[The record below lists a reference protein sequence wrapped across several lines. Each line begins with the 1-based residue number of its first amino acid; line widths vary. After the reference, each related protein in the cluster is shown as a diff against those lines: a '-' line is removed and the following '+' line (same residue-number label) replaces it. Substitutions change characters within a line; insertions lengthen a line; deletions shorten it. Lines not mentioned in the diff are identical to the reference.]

1 MSKKFNLNN
10 STLVYIFLSLIFVLT
25 IQIFD
30 PFRGN
35 AAHLIH
41 SIKHF
46 DTNKLEYDWIA
57 NQAHH
62 LPVFV
67 KFNYFLIK
75 FFSSKVIYFLHGILL
90 LLCALYLF
98 LISKN
103 LFPKLENRNFTII
116 WFALFTILFHEN
128 SFFSGVAG
136 QSVIDIGYQPASFGI
151 LFFIGIYYFL
161 IKKYF
166 LCTLFICL
174 GASFHPTYVL
184 HSGFLILGILSYL
197 ILSRNHQNFLKTLI
211 IYSILILPITLFI
224 IINFLTIDEN
234 LISLGQEILLDRIP
248 HHADIRYWLSYKDLF
263 FLITY
268 FYALYILRN
277 NKQFFI
283 FFLIF
288 GTCPILFSLIQYF
301 YDINSLALAF
311 PWRSSVFITPISSV
325 IIFSSWIEKIEL
337 DIYKLKIV
345 SFLLLL
351 STSTFFFIKSHYI
364 KDLNSEFTKKL
375 ILSEEIKKN
384 SDSIERILIP
394 TNLDYIRM
402 YTGLPIFINWKHH
415 AFRFDQLIEWRQRM
429 NLANE
434 FYSNNNIESQL
445 IKLKEIQK
453 IENISH
459 ILITKD
465 KLKIEC
471 DDLINHEV
479 FVLVNAKDC
488 YENKY

>member
-1 MSKKFNLNN
+1 MSEKLNFKN
-10 STLVYIFLSLIFVLT
+10 STLAYIFLSLIFVLT

-41 SIKHF
+41 SIKYF
-46 DTNKLEYDWIA
+46 DTNKLENDWIA

-75 FFSSKVIYFLHGILL
+75 FFSSKIIYFVHGVLL
-90 LLCALYLF
+90 ALCALYLF

-103 LFPKLENRNFTII
+103 LFPKLETRNLTII
-116 WFALFTILFHEN
+116 WFAFFIILFHEN

-161 IKKYF
+161 MKKYF
-166 LCTLFICL
+166 LCILLICL

-184 HSGFLILGILSYL
+184 HSGFLVLGFLSYL
-197 ILSRNHQNFLKTLI
+197 IISKNYKNFFKTLI

-224 IINFLTIDEN
+224 IINFLTIDKN
-234 LISLGQEILLDRIP
+234 LIALGQEILLDRIP
-248 HHADIRYWLSYKDLF
+248 HHADIRYWISYKDLF
-263 FLITY
+263 FFVTY
-268 FYALYILRN
+268 IYALYIVR

-288 GTCPILFSLIQYF
+288 GTCPILLSLIQYF
-301 YDINSLALAF
+301 LNINSIALAF

-325 IIFSSWIEKIEL
+325 IILSSWIEKIKL
-337 DIYKLKIV
+337 NIHKLKII
-345 SFLLLL
+345 SFSLLLF
-351 STSTFFFIKSHYI
+351 TSTFFFIKSHFI
-364 KDLNSEFTKKL
+364 KDLNGEFTKKL
-375 ILSEEIKKN
+375 MLSKEIKN
-384 SDSIERILIP
+384 NFESIERILIP

-429 NLANE
+429 DLTNE
-434 FYSNNNIESQL
+434 FYSNTNKETQL
-445 IKLKEIQK
+445 LKLKEIQK

-459 ILITKD
+459 ILISKN

-471 DDLINHEV
+471 DNLINHEV
-479 FVLVNAKDC
+479 FILVDAKAC
-488 YENKY
+488 YENK

>member
-1 MSKKFNLNN
+1 MSGKLNFKN
-10 STLVYIFLSLIFVLT
+10 TTLIYIFLSLIFVLT

-46 DTNKLEYDWIA
+46 DTNKLENDWIA

-75 FFSSKVIYFLHGILL
+75 FFSSKIIYFMHGVLL
-90 LLCALYLF
+90 ALCALYLF

-103 LFPKLENRNFTII
+103 LFPKLESRNLTII
-116 WFALFTILFHEN
+116 WFAFFIILFHEN

-166 LCTLFICL
+166 LCILLVCL

-184 HSGFLILGILSYL
+184 HSGFLVLGVLSYL
-197 ILSRNHQNFLKTLI
+197 ILSKNYQNFFKTLI

-224 IINFLTIDEN
+224 IINFLTIDKN
-234 LISLGQEILLDRIP
+234 LIALGQEILLDRIP

-263 FLITY
+263 FFVTY
-268 FYALYILRN
+268 IYALYIVR

-288 GTCPILFSLIQYF
+288 GTCPILLSLIQYF
-301 YDINSLALAF
+301 LDVNSIALAF

-325 IIFSSWIEKIEL
+325 IIFSSWIEKIKL
-337 DIYKLKIV
+337 DTHKLKII
-345 SFLLLL
+345 SFSLLLL
-351 STSTFFFIKSHYI
+351 TSTFFFIKSHFI
-364 KDLNSEFTKKL
+364 KDLNGEFTKKL
-375 ILSEEIKKN
+375 ILSKKIKN
-384 SDSIERILIP
+384 NFDSIERILIP

-429 NLANE
+429 DLADE
-434 FYSNNNIESQL
+434 FYSNTNKETQL
-445 IKLKEIQK
+445 LKLKEIQK

-459 ILITKD
+459 ILISKN

-479 FVLVNAKDC
+479 FILVDAKAC
-488 YENKY
+488 YENK

>member
-1 MSKKFNLNN
+1 MSEKLNFKN
-10 STLVYIFLSLIFVLT
+10 STLAYIFLSLIFVLT

-41 SIKHF
+41 SIKYF
-46 DTNKLEYDWIA
+46 DTNKLENDWIA

-75 FFSSKVIYFLHGILL
+75 FFSSKIIYFVHGVLL
-90 LLCALYLF
+90 ALCALYLF

-103 LFPKLENRNFTII
+103 LFPKLETRNLTII
-116 WFALFTILFHEN
+116 WFAFFIILFHEN

-161 IKKYF
+161 MKKYF
-166 LCTLFICL
+166 LCILLICL

-184 HSGFLILGILSYL
+184 HSGFLVLGFLSYL
-197 ILSRNHQNFLKTLI
+197 IISKNYKNFFKTLI

-224 IINFLTIDEN
+224 IINFLTIDKN
-234 LISLGQEILLDRIP
+234 LIALGQEILLNRIP
-248 HHADIRYWLSYKDLF
+248 HHADIRYWISYKDLF
-263 FLITY
+263 FFVTY
-268 FYALYILRN
+268 IYALYIVR

-288 GTCPILFSLIQYF
+288 GTCPILLSLIQYF
-301 YDINSLALAF
+301 LNINSIALAF

-325 IIFSSWIEKIEL
+325 IILSSWIEKIKL
-337 DIYKLKIV
+337 NIHKLKII
-345 SFLLLL
+345 SFSLLLF
-351 STSTFFFIKSHYI
+351 TSTFFFIKSHFI
-364 KDLNSEFTKKL
+364 KDLNGEFTKKL
-375 ILSEEIKKN
+375 MLSKEIKN
-384 SDSIERILIP
+384 NFESIERILVP

-429 NLANE
+429 DLTNE
-434 FYSNNNIESQL
+434 FYSNTNKETQL
-445 IKLKEIQK
+445 LKLKEIQK

-459 ILITKD
+459 ILISKN

-471 DDLINHEV
+471 DNLINHEV
-479 FVLVNAKDC
+479 FILVDAKAC
-488 YENKY
+488 YENK

>member
-1 MSKKFNLNN
+1 MSEKLNFKN
-10 STLVYIFLSLIFVLT
+10 STLAYIFLSLIFVLT
-25 IQIFD
+25 IQIYD

-41 SIKHF
+41 SIKYF
-46 DTNKLEYDWIA
+46 DTNKLENDWIA

-75 FFSSKVIYFLHGILL
+75 FFSSKIIYFMHGVLL
-90 LLCALYLF
+90 ALCALYLF

-103 LFPKLENRNFTII
+103 LFPKLQTRNLTII
-116 WFALFTILFHEN
+116 WFAFFIILFHEN

-161 IKKYF
+161 MKKYF
-166 LCTLFICL
+166 LCILLICL

-184 HSGFLILGILSYL
+184 HSGFLVLGILSYL
-197 ILSRNHQNFLKTLI
+197 ILSKNYKNFFKILI

-224 IINFLTIDEN
+224 IINFLTIDKN
-234 LISLGQEILLDRIP
+234 LIALGQEILLDRIP

-263 FLITY
+263 FFVTY
-268 FYALYILRN
+268 IYALYIVRN
-277 NKQFFI
+277 KDFFI

-288 GTCPILFSLIQYF
+288 GTCPILLSLIQYF
-301 YDINSLALAF
+301 LNINSIALAF

-325 IIFSSWIEKIEL
+325 IILSSWIEKIKL
-337 DIYKLKIV
+337 DIHKLKIM
-345 SFLLLL
+345 SFSLLLF
-351 STSTFFFIKSHYI
+351 TSTFFFIKSHFI
-364 KDLNSEFTKKL
+364 KDLNGEFTKKL
-375 ILSEEIKKN
+375 MLSKEIKN
-384 SDSIERILIP
+384 NFESIERILIP

-429 NLANE
+429 DLANE
-434 FYSNNNIESQL
+434 FYSNTNKETQL

-459 ILITKD
+459 ILISKN

-479 FVLVNAKDC
+479 FILVDAKAC
-488 YENKY
+488 YENK

>member
-1 MSKKFNLNN
+1 MSEKFNLNN
-10 STLVYIFLSLIFVLT
+10 STLVYICLSLIFVLT

-41 SIKHF
+41 SIKYF
-46 DTNKLEYDWIA
+46 DTNKLQNDWIA

-67 KFNYFLIK
+67 QFNYVLIK
-75 FFSSKVIYFLHGILL
+75 LLSSKVIYFIHGILL
-90 LLCALYLF
+90 ALCALYLF

-103 LFPKLENRNFTII
+103 LFPKLETRNLAII

-166 LCTLFICL
+166 LCILFICL

-184 HSGFLILGILSYL
+184 HSGFLVLGILTYF
-197 ILSRNHQNFLKTLI
+197 ILSKNYQNFLKTLI

-234 LISLGQEILLDRIP
+234 LTTLGQEILLDRIP
-248 HHADIRYWLSYKDLF
+248 HHADIKYWLSYKDLF
-263 FLITY
+263 FLVTY
-268 FYALYILRN
+268 LYALYIVRN
-277 NKQFFI
+277 NKQFFT

-288 GTCPILFSLIQYF
+288 GICPILLSLIQYF
-301 YDINSLALAF
+301 YNINSLALAF

-325 IIFSSWIEKIEL
+325 IILSSWIEKIKL
-337 DIYKLKIV
+337 DINKLKIV
-345 SFLLLL
+345 SFSLILLI
-351 STSTFFFIKSHYI
+351 STFFFIKSHFI
-364 KDLNSEFTKKL
+364 KDLNGEFTKKL

-384 SDSIERILIP
+384 FDSIERILIP

-415 AFRFDQLIEWRQRM
+415 AFRFDQLIKWRKRM
-429 NLANE
+429 NLADE

-459 ILITKD
+459 ILIYKD

-471 DDLINHEV
+471 NDLINHEV
-479 FVLVNAKDC
+479 FILVDAKAC

>member
-1 MSKKFNLNN
+1 MSEKFNLNN
-10 STLVYIFLSLIFVLT
+10 STLVYICLSLIFVLT

-41 SIKHF
+41 SIKYF
-46 DTNKLEYDWIA
+46 DTNKLENDWIA

-67 KFNYFLIK
+67 QFNYVLIK
-75 FFSSKVIYFLHGILL
+75 LLSSKVIYFIHGILL
-90 LLCALYLF
+90 ALCALYLF

-103 LFPKLENRNFTII
+103 LFPKLETRNLAII

-166 LCTLFICL
+166 LCILFICL

-184 HSGFLILGILSYL
+184 HSGFLVLGILTYF
-197 ILSRNHQNFLKTLI
+197 ILSKNYQNFLKTLI

-234 LISLGQEILLDRIP
+234 LTTLGQEILLDRIP
-248 HHADIRYWLSYKDLF
+248 HHADIKYWLSYKDLF
-263 FLITY
+263 FLVTY
-268 FYALYILRN
+268 LYALYIVRK
-277 NKQFFI
+277 NKQFFTL
-283 FFLIF
+283 FLIF
-288 GTCPILFSLIQYF
+288 GICPILLSLTQYF

-325 IIFSSWIEKIEL
+325 IILSSWIEKIKL
-337 DIYKLKIV
+337 DINKLKIV
-345 SFLLLL
+345 SFSLILLI
-351 STSTFFFIKSHYI
+351 STFFFIKSHFI
-364 KDLNSEFTKKL
+364 KDLNGEFTKKL

-384 SDSIERILIP
+384 FDSIERILIP

-415 AFRFDQLIEWRQRM
+415 TFRFDQLIKWRKRM
-429 NLANE
+429 NLADE

-459 ILITKD
+459 ILINKD

-471 DDLINHEV
+471 NDLINHEV
-479 FVLVNAKDC
+479 FILVDAKAC

>member
-1 MSKKFNLNN
+1 MEKKISNN
-10 STLVYIFLSLIFVLT
+10 DLIIYIFLSFLFVLT

-41 SIKHF
+41 SIKYF
-46 DTNKLEYDWIA
+46 ETNKLENDWIA

-67 KFNYFLIK
+67 QFNYFLIK
-75 FFSSKVIYFLHGILL
+75 FFSSKVIYFIHGFLL
-90 LLCALYLF
+90 ALCALYLF

-103 LFPKLENRNFTII
+103 LFPKLETRNLSII

-136 QSVIDIGYQPASFGI
+136 QSVIDVGYQPASFGI

-161 IKKYF
+161 INKYY
-166 LCTLFICL
+166 LCVLFICL

-184 HSGFLILGILSYL
+184 HSGFLVLGILTYF
-197 ILSRNHQNFLKTLI
+197 ILSKNYRNFLKTLI
-211 IYSILILPITLFI
+211 LYSILILPITLFI
-224 IINFLTIDEN
+224 FINFLTMDEN
-234 LISLGQEILLDRIP
+234 LTSLGQEILLKRIP

-263 FLITY
+263 FLVTY
-268 FYALYILRN
+268 IYALHIVRN

-288 GTCPILFSLIQYF
+288 GICPILLSLIQYF

-311 PWRSSVFITPISSV
+311 PWRSSVFITPIASV
-325 IIFSSWIEKIEL
+325 IILSSWIEKIKL
-337 DIYKLKIV
+337 DINKLKIA
-345 SFLLLL
+345 SFSLILII
-351 STSTFFFIKSHYI
+351 STFFFIKSHFI
-364 KDLNSEFTKKL
+364 KDLNGEFKKKL
-375 ILSEEIKKN
+375 ILSKEIKN
-384 SDSIERILIP
+384 NFDSIERILIP

-429 NLANE
+429 DLADE

-445 IKLKEIQK
+445 LKLKQIQK

-459 ILITKD
+459 ILINKD

-479 FVLVNAKDC
+479 FILVDAKAC

>member
-1 MSKKFNLNN
+1 MSGKLNFKN
-10 STLVYIFLSLIFVLT
+10 TTLIYIFLSLIFVLT

-46 DTNKLEYDWIA
+46 DTNKLENDWIA

-75 FFSSKVIYFLHGILL
+75 FFSSKIIYFMHGVLL
-90 LLCALYLF
+90 ALCALYLF

-103 LFPKLENRNFTII
+103 LFPKLESRNLTII
-116 WFALFTILFHEN
+116 WFAFFIILFHEN

-166 LCTLFICL
+166 LCILLVCL

-184 HSGFLILGILSYL
+184 HSGFLVLGVLSYL
-197 ILSRNHQNFLKTLI
+197 ILSKNYQNFFKTLI

-224 IINFLTIDEN
+224 IINFLTIDKN
-234 LISLGQEILLDRIP
+234 LIALGQEILLDRIP

-263 FLITY
+263 FFITY
-268 FYALYILRN
+268 IYALYIVR

-288 GTCPILFSLIQYF
+288 GTCPILLSLIQYF
-301 YDINSLALAF
+301 LDVNSIALAF

-325 IIFSSWIEKIEL
+325 IIFSSWIEKIKL
-337 DIYKLKIV
+337 DTHKLKII
-345 SFLLLL
+345 SFSLLLL
-351 STSTFFFIKSHYI
+351 TSTFFFIKSHFI
-364 KDLNSEFTKKL
+364 KDLNGEFTKKL
-375 ILSEEIKKN
+375 ILSKKIKN
-384 SDSIERILIP
+384 NFDSIERILIP

-429 NLANE
+429 DLADE
-434 FYSNNNIESQL
+434 FYSNTNKETQL
-445 IKLKEIQK
+445 LKLKEIQK

-459 ILITKD
+459 ILISKN

-479 FVLVNAKDC
+479 FILVDAKAC
-488 YENKY
+488 YENK

>member
-1 MSKKFNLNN
+1 MSGKLNFKN
-10 STLVYIFLSLIFVLT
+10 TTLIYIFLSLIFVLT

-41 SIKHF
+41 SIKYF
-46 DTNKLEYDWIA
+46 DTNKLENDWIA

-75 FFSSKVIYFLHGILL
+75 FFSSKIIYFMHGVLL
-90 LLCALYLF
+90 ALCALYLF

-103 LFPKLENRNFTII
+103 LFPKLETRNLTII
-116 WFALFTILFHEN
+116 WFAFFIILFHEN

-166 LCTLFICL
+166 LCILLVCL

-184 HSGFLILGILSYL
+184 HSGFLVLGVLSYL
-197 ILSRNHQNFLKTLI
+197 ILSKNYQNFFKTLI

-224 IINFLTIDEN
+224 IINFLTIDKN
-234 LISLGQEILLDRIP
+234 LIALGQEILLDRIP

-263 FLITY
+263 FFVTY
-268 FYALYILRN
+268 IYALYIVR

-288 GTCPILFSLIQYF
+288 GTCPILLSLIQYF
-301 YDINSLALAF
+301 LDVNSIALAF

-325 IIFSSWIEKIEL
+325 IIFSSWIEKIKL
-337 DIYKLKIV
+337 DTHKLKII
-345 SFLLLL
+345 SFSLLLL
-351 STSTFFFIKSHYI
+351 TSTFFFIKSHFI
-364 KDLNSEFTKKL
+364 KDLNGEFTKKL
-375 ILSEEIKKN
+375 ILSKKIKN
-384 SDSIERILIP
+384 NFDSIERILIP

-429 NLANE
+429 DLADE
-434 FYSNNNIESQL
+434 FYSNTNKETQL
-445 IKLKEIQK
+445 LKLKEIQK

-459 ILITKD
+459 ILISKN

-479 FVLVNAKDC
+479 FILVDAKAC
-488 YENKY
+488 YENK

>member
-1 MSKKFNLNN
+1 MSEKFNFTN
-10 STLVYIFLSLIFVLT
+10 STLVYIFLSFIFVLT

-46 DTNKLEYDWIA
+46 DTNKLENDWIA

-67 KFNYFLIK
+67 QFNYFLIK
-75 FFSSKVIYFLHGILL
+75 LFSSKVIYFIHGILL
-90 LLCALYLF
+90 ALCALYLF

-103 LFPKLENRNFTII
+103 LFPKLEIQNLTIV
-116 WFALFTILFHEN
+116 WFALFTIIFHEN

-161 IKKYF
+161 AKKYF
-166 LCTLFICL
+166 LCILFICL
-174 GASFHPTYVL
+174 GASFHPTYIL
-184 HSGFLILGILSYL
+184 HSGFLVLGILTYF
-197 ILSRNHQNFLKTLI
+197 ILSKNYQYFLKTLI
-211 IYSILILPITLFI
+211 IYSVLILPITLFI
-224 IINFLTIDEN
+224 ILNFLTIDEN
-234 LISLGQEILLDRIP
+234 LATLGQEILLDRIP
-248 HHADIRYWLSYKDLF
+248 HHADIKHWLTYKDLF
-263 FLITY
+263 FFVTY

-288 GTCPILFSLIQYF
+288 GTCPILLSLIQYF

-311 PWRSSVFITPISSV
+311 PWRSSVFITPIST
-325 IIFSSWIEKIEL
+325 IIILSSWIEKIKL
-337 DIYKLKIV
+337 DEYKLKIV
-345 SFLLLL
+345 SFSLLLFA
-351 STSTFFFIKSHYI
+351 SSFFFIKSNFI
-364 KDLNSEFTKKL
+364 KDLNGEFSKKL
-375 ILSEEIKKN
+375 VLPKEIKKN
-384 SDSIERILIP
+384 FNSIDRILIP

-402 YTGLPIFINWKHH
+402 YTGLPIFIDWKHH
-415 AFRFDQLIEWRQRM
+415 AFRFDQLIEWRQRID
-429 NLANE
+429 LANK
-434 FYSNNNIESQL
+434 FYSSKNIKAQSKSLE
-445 IKLKEIQK
+445 EIQK
-453 IENISH
+453 IEDISH
-459 ILITKD
+459 ILISRD

-471 DDLINHEV
+471 DDLINHEI
-479 FVLVNAKDC
+479 FILVSVKDC
-488 YENKY
+488 YEN

>member
-1 MSKKFNLNN
+1 MSEKLNLKN
-10 STLVYIFLSLIFVLT
+10 SILVYIFLSLIFVLT

-46 DTNKLEYDWIA
+46 DTNKLENDWIA

-62 LPVFV
+62 LPVFAQ
-67 KFNYFLIK
+67 FNYFLIK
-75 FFSSKVIYFLHGILL
+75 FFSSKVIYFIHGILL
-90 LLCALYLF
+90 ASCALYLF

-103 LFPKLENRNFTII
+103 LFPKLETRNLTII
-116 WFALFTILFHEN
+116 WFAFFTILFHEN

-166 LCTLFICL
+166 LCILFICL

-184 HSGFLILGILSYL
+184 HSGFLVLGILSYL
-197 ILSRNHQNFLKTLI
+197 ILSKNYQNFLKTLI

-224 IINFLTIDEN
+224 ITNFLTIDEN

-248 HHADIRYWLSYKDLF
+248 HHADIKYWLSYKDLY
-263 FLITY
+263 FLVTY
-268 FYALYILRN
+268 LYALYIVRN

-288 GTCPILFSLIQYF
+288 GTCPILLSLIQYF
-301 YDINSLALAF
+301 YEINSLALAF

-325 IIFSSWIEKIEL
+325 IILSSWIEKIKL
-337 DIYKLKIV
+337 DINKLKIA
-345 SFLLLL
+345 SFSLILLI
-351 STSTFFFIKSHYI
+351 STFFFIKSHFI
-364 KDLNSEFTKKL
+364 KDLNGEFKKKL
-375 ILSEEIKKN
+375 YYQGN
-384 SDSIERILIP
+384 
-394 TNLDYIRM
+394 
-402 YTGLPIFINWKHH
+402 
-415 AFRFDQLIEWRQRM
+415 
-429 NLANE
+429 
-434 FYSNNNIESQL
+434 
-445 IKLKEIQK
+445 QK
-453 IENISH
+453 
-459 ILITKD
+459 
-465 KLKIEC
+465 
-471 DDLINHEV
+471 
-479 FVLVNAKDC
+479 
-488 YENKY
+488 

>member
-1 MSKKFNLNN
+1 MSEKLNFKN
-10 STLVYIFLSLIFVLT
+10 STLAYIFLSLIFVLT

-46 DTNKLEYDWIA
+46 DTNKLENDWIA

-75 FFSSKVIYFLHGILL
+75 FFSSKIIYFMHGVLL
-90 LLCALYLF
+90 ALCALYLF

-103 LFPKLENRNFTII
+103 LFPKLESRNLTII
-116 WFALFTILFHEN
+116 WFAFFIILFHEN

-166 LCTLFICL
+166 LCILLVCL

-184 HSGFLILGILSYL
+184 HSGFLVLGVLSYL
-197 ILSRNHQNFLKTLI
+197 ILSKNYQNFFKTLI

-224 IINFLTIDEN
+224 IINFLTIDKN
-234 LISLGQEILLDRIP
+234 LIALGQEILLDRIP

-263 FLITY
+263 FFVTY
-268 FYALYILRN
+268 IYALYIVR

-288 GTCPILFSLIQYF
+288 GTCPILLSLIQYF
-301 YDINSLALAF
+301 LDVNSIALAF

-325 IIFSSWIEKIEL
+325 IIFSSWIEKIKL
-337 DIYKLKIV
+337 DTHKLKII
-345 SFLLLL
+345 SFSLLLL
-351 STSTFFFIKSHYI
+351 TSTFFFIKSHFI
-364 KDLNSEFTKKL
+364 KDLNGEFTKKL
-375 ILSEEIKKN
+375 ILSKKIKN
-384 SDSIERILIP
+384 NFDSIERILIP

-429 NLANE
+429 DLADE
-434 FYSNNNIESQL
+434 FYSNTNKETQL
-445 IKLKEIQK
+445 LKLKEIQK

-459 ILITKD
+459 ILISKN

-479 FVLVNAKDC
+479 FILVDAKAC
-488 YENKY
+488 YENK

>member
-1 MSKKFNLNN
+1 MSEKLNFKN
-10 STLVYIFLSLIFVLT
+10 STLAYIFLSLIFVLT

-46 DTNKLEYDWIA
+46 DTNKLENDWIA

-75 FFSSKVIYFLHGILL
+75 FFSSKIIYFMHGVLL
-90 LLCALYLF
+90 ALCALYLF

-103 LFPKLENRNFTII
+103 LFPKLETRNLTII
-116 WFALFTILFHEN
+116 WFAFFIILFHEN

-151 LFFIGIYYFL
+151 LFFIGIYYFMM
-161 IKKYF
+161 KKYF
-166 LCTLFICL
+166 LCILLICL

-184 HSGFLILGILSYL
+184 HSGFLVLGILSYL
-197 ILSRNHQNFLKTLI
+197 ILSKNYKTFFKTLI

-224 IINFLTIDEN
+224 IINFLTIDKN
-234 LISLGQEILLDRIP
+234 LIALGQEILLDRIP

-263 FLITY
+263 FFVTY
-268 FYALYILRN
+268 IYALYIVRN
-277 NKQFFI
+277 KNFFI

-288 GTCPILFSLIQYF
+288 GTCPILVSLIQYF
-301 YDINSLALAF
+301 LNINSIALAF

-325 IIFSSWIEKIEL
+325 IILSSWIEKIKL
-337 DIYKLKIV
+337 DIHKLKIM
-345 SFLLLL
+345 SFSLLLF
-351 STSTFFFIKSHYI
+351 TSTFFFIKSHFI
-364 KDLNSEFTKKL
+364 KDLNGKFTKK
-375 ILSEEIKKN
+375 IMLSKEIKN
-384 SDSIERILIP
+384 NFDSIERILIP

-429 NLANE
+429 DLANE
-434 FYSNNNIESQL
+434 FYSNTNKETQL
-445 IKLKEIQK
+445 LKLKEIQK

-459 ILITKD
+459 ILISKN

-471 DDLINHEV
+471 DDLINHEE
-479 FVLVNAKDC
+479 FILVDAKAC
-488 YENKY
+488 YENK

>member
-1 MSKKFNLNN
+1 MSEKLNLKN
-10 STLVYIFLSLIFVLT
+10 SILVYIFLSLIFVLT

-41 SIKHF
+41 SIKYF
-46 DTNKLEYDWIA
+46 DTNKLENDWIA

-75 FFSSKVIYFLHGILL
+75 FFSSKIIYFMHGVLL
-90 LLCALYLF
+90 ALCALYLF

-103 LFPKLENRNFTII
+103 LFPKLETRNLTII
-116 WFALFTILFHEN
+116 WFAFFIILFHEN

-151 LFFIGIYYFL
+151 LFFIGIYYFMM
-161 IKKYF
+161 KKYF
-166 LCTLFICL
+166 LCILLICL

-184 HSGFLILGILSYL
+184 HSGFLVLGILSYL
-197 ILSRNHQNFLKTLI
+197 ILSKNYKTFFKTLI

-224 IINFLTIDEN
+224 IINFLTIDKN
-234 LISLGQEILLDRIP
+234 LIALGQEILLDRIP

-263 FLITY
+263 FFVTY
-268 FYALYILRN
+268 IYALYIVRN
-277 NKQFFI
+277 KNFFI

-288 GTCPILFSLIQYF
+288 GTCPILLSLIKYF
-301 YDINSLALAF
+301 LNINSIALAF

-325 IIFSSWIEKIEL
+325 IILSSWIEKIKL
-337 DIYKLKIV
+337 DIHKLKIM
-345 SFLLLL
+345 SFSLLLF
-351 STSTFFFIKSHYI
+351 TSTFFFIKSHFI
-364 KDLNSEFTKKL
+364 NDLNGKFTKK
-375 ILSEEIKKN
+375 IMLSKEIKN
-384 SDSIERILIP
+384 NFDSIERILIP

-429 NLANE
+429 DLANE
-434 FYSNNNIESQL
+434 FYSNTNKETQL
-445 IKLKEIQK
+445 LKLKEIQK

-459 ILITKD
+459 ILISKN

-471 DDLINHEV
+471 DDLINHEE
-479 FVLVNAKDC
+479 FILVDAKAC
-488 YENKY
+488 YENK

>member
-1 MSKKFNLNN
+1 MSEKLNFKN
-10 STLVYIFLSLIFVLT
+10 STLAYIFLSLIFVLT

-41 SIKHF
+41 SIKYF
-46 DTNKLEYDWIA
+46 DTNKLENDWIA

-75 FFSSKVIYFLHGILL
+75 FFSSKIIYFMHGVLL
-90 LLCALYLF
+90 ALCALYLF

-103 LFPKLENRNFTII
+103 LFPKLETRNLTII
-116 WFALFTILFHEN
+116 WFAFFIILFHEN

-151 LFFIGIYYFL
+151 LFFIGIYYFMM
-161 IKKYF
+161 KKYF
-166 LCTLFICL
+166 LCILLICL

-184 HSGFLILGILSYL
+184 HSGFLVLGILSYL
-197 ILSRNHQNFLKTLI
+197 ILSKNYKNFFKTLI

-224 IINFLTIDEN
+224 IINFLTIDKN
-234 LISLGQEILLDRIP
+234 LIALGQEILLDRIP

-263 FLITY
+263 FFVTY
-268 FYALYILRN
+268 IYALYIVRN
-277 NKQFFI
+277 KNFFI

-288 GTCPILFSLIQYF
+288 GTCPILVSLIQYF
-301 YDINSLALAF
+301 FNINSIALAF

-325 IIFSSWIEKIEL
+325 IILSSWIEKIKL
-337 DIYKLKIV
+337 DIHKLKIM
-345 SFLLLL
+345 SFSLLLF
-351 STSTFFFIKSHYI
+351 TSTFFFIKSHFI
-364 KDLNSEFTKKL
+364 KDLNGKFTKKL
-375 ILSEEIKKN
+375 MLSKEIKN
-384 SDSIERILIP
+384 NFDSIERILIP

-429 NLANE
+429 DLANE
-434 FYSNNNIESQL
+434 FYSNTNKETQL
-445 IKLKEIQK
+445 LKLKEIQK

-459 ILITKD
+459 ILISKN

-471 DDLINHEV
+471 DDLINHEE
-479 FVLVNAKDC
+479 FILVDAKAC
-488 YENKY
+488 YENK

>member
-1 MSKKFNLNN
+1 MSEKLNLKN

-41 SIKHF
+41 SIKNF

-75 FFSSKVIYFLHGILL
+75 FFSSKVIYFTHGFLL
-90 LLCALYLF
+90 ALCAMYLF

-103 LFPKLENRNFTII
+103 LFPKLESRNLTII
-116 WFALFTILFHEN
+116 WFAFFIILFHEN

-166 LCTLFICL
+166 LCILLICL

-184 HSGFLILGILSYL
+184 HSGFLVLGILSYL
-197 ILSRNHQNFLKTLI
+197 ILSKNYKTFFKTLI

-224 IINFLTIDEN
+224 IINFLTIDKN
-234 LISLGQEILLDRIP
+234 VIALGQEILLDRIP

-263 FLITY
+263 FFITY
-268 FYALYILRN
+268 IYALYIVR

-288 GTCPILFSLIQYF
+288 GTCPILVSLIQYF
-301 YDINSLALAF
+301 LNINSIALAF

-325 IIFSSWIEKIEL
+325 IILSSWIEKIKL
-337 DIYKLKIV
+337 DIHKLKIM
-345 SFLLLL
+345 SFSLLLF
-351 STSTFFFIKSHYI
+351 TSTFFL
-364 KDLNSEFTKKL
+364 LN
-375 ILSEEIKKN
+375 
-384 SDSIERILIP
+384 
-394 TNLDYIRM
+394 
-402 YTGLPIFINWKHH
+402 
-415 AFRFDQLIEWRQRM
+415 
-429 NLANE
+429 
-434 FYSNNNIESQL
+434 
-445 IKLKEIQK
+445 
-453 IENISH
+453 H
-459 ILITKD
+459 IL
-465 KLKIEC
+465 
-471 DDLINHEV
+471 
-479 FVLVNAKDC
+479 
-488 YENKY
+488 

>member
-1 MSKKFNLNN
+1 MSEKLNFKN
-10 STLVYIFLSLIFVLT
+10 STLAYIFLSLIFVLT

-41 SIKHF
+41 SIKYF
-46 DTNKLEYDWIA
+46 DTNKLENDWIA

-75 FFSSKVIYFLHGILL
+75 LFSSKIIYFMHGVLL
-90 LLCALYLF
+90 ALCSLYLF

-103 LFPKLENRNFTII
+103 LFPKLESRNLTII
-116 WFALFTILFHEN
+116 WFAFFIILFHEN

-166 LCTLFICL
+166 LCILLVCL

-184 HSGFLILGILSYL
+184 HSGFLVLGVLSYL
-197 ILSRNHQNFLKTLI
+197 ILSKNYQNFFKTLI

-224 IINFLTIDEN
+224 IINFLTIDKN
-234 LISLGQEILLDRIP
+234 LIALGQEILLDRIP

-263 FLITY
+263 FFVTY
-268 FYALYILRN
+268 IYALYIVR

-288 GTCPILFSLIQYF
+288 GTCPILLSLIQYF
-301 YDINSLALAF
+301 LNVNSIALAF

-325 IIFSSWIEKIEL
+325 IIFSSWIQKIKL
-337 DIYKLKIV
+337 DTRKLKII
-345 SFLLLL
+345 SFSLLLL
-351 STSTFFFIKSHYI
+351 TSTFFFIKSHFI
-364 KDLNSEFTKKL
+364 KDLNGEFTKKL
-375 ILSEEIKKN
+375 ILSKKIKN
-384 SDSIERILIP
+384 NFDSIERILIP

-429 NLANE
+429 DLADE
-434 FYSNNNIESQL
+434 FYSNTNKETQL
-445 IKLKEIQK
+445 LKLKEIQK

-459 ILITKD
+459 ILISKN

-479 FVLVNAKDC
+479 FILVDAKAC
-488 YENKY
+488 YENK

>member
-1 MSKKFNLNN
+1 MSEKLNFKN
-10 STLVYIFLSLIFVLT
+10 STLAYIFLSLIFVLT

-46 DTNKLEYDWIA
+46 DTNKLENDWIA

-75 FFSSKVIYFLHGILL
+75 FFSSKIIYFMHGVLL
-90 LLCALYLF
+90 ALCSLYLF

-103 LFPKLENRNFTII
+103 LFPKLESRNLTII
-116 WFALFTILFHEN
+116 WFAFFIILFHEN

-166 LCTLFICL
+166 LCILLVCL

-184 HSGFLILGILSYL
+184 HSGFLVLGVLSYL
-197 ILSRNHQNFLKTLI
+197 ILSKNYQNFFKTLI

-224 IINFLTIDEN
+224 IINFLTIDKN
-234 LISLGQEILLDRIP
+234 LIALGQEILLDRIP

-263 FLITY
+263 FFITY
-268 FYALYILRN
+268 IYALYIVR

-288 GTCPILFSLIQYF
+288 GTCPILLSLIQYF
-301 YDINSLALAF
+301 LDVNSIALAF

-325 IIFSSWIEKIEL
+325 IIFSSWIEKIKL
-337 DIYKLKIV
+337 DTHKLKII
-345 SFLLLL
+345 SFSLLLL
-351 STSTFFFIKSHYI
+351 TSTFFFIKSHFI
-364 KDLNSEFTKKL
+364 KDLNGEFTKKL
-375 ILSEEIKKN
+375 ILSKKIKN
-384 SDSIERILIP
+384 NFDSIERILIP

-429 NLANE
+429 DLADE
-434 FYSNNNIESQL
+434 FYSNTNKETQL
-445 IKLKEIQK
+445 LKLKEIQK

-459 ILITKD
+459 ILISKN

-479 FVLVNAKDC
+479 FILVDAKAC
-488 YENKY
+488 YENK

>member
-1 MSKKFNLNN
+1 MSEKLNFKN
-10 STLVYIFLSLIFVLT
+10 STLAYIFLSLIFVLT

-41 SIKHF
+41 SIKYF
-46 DTNKLEYDWIA
+46 DTNKLENDWIA

-75 FFSSKVIYFLHGILL
+75 FFSSKIIYFVHGVLL
-90 LLCALYLF
+90 ALCALYLF

-103 LFPKLENRNFTII
+103 LFPKLETRNLTII
-116 WFALFTILFHEN
+116 WFAFFIILFHEN

-161 IKKYF
+161 MKKYF
-166 LCTLFICL
+166 LCILLICL

-184 HSGFLILGILSYL
+184 HSGFLVLGILSYL
-197 ILSRNHQNFLKTLI
+197 ILSKNYKNFFKILI

-224 IINFLTIDEN
+224 IINFLTIDKN
-234 LISLGQEILLDRIP
+234 LIALGQEILLDRIP

-263 FLITY
+263 FFVTY
-268 FYALYILRN
+268 IYALYIVRN
-277 NKQFFI
+277 KDFFI
-283 FFLIF
+283 FFIIF
-288 GTCPILFSLIQYF
+288 GTCPILLSLIQYF
-301 YDINSLALAF
+301 LNINSIALAF

-325 IIFSSWIEKIEL
+325 IILSSWIEKIKL
-337 DIYKLKIV
+337 NIHKLKII
-345 SFLLLL
+345 SFSLLLF
-351 STSTFFFIKSHYI
+351 TSTFFFIKSHFI
-364 KDLNSEFTKKL
+364 KDLNGEFTKKL
-375 ILSEEIKKN
+375 MLSKEIKN
-384 SDSIERILIP
+384 NFESIERILIP

-429 NLANE
+429 DLTNE
-434 FYSNNNIESQL
+434 FYSNTNKETQL
-445 IKLKEIQK
+445 LKLKEIQK

-459 ILITKD
+459 ILISKN

-471 DDLINHEV
+471 DNLINHEV
-479 FVLVNAKDC
+479 FILVDAKAC
-488 YENKY
+488 YENK

>member
-1 MSKKFNLNN
+1 MSEKLNFKN
-10 STLVYIFLSLIFVLT
+10 STLAYIFLSLIFVLT

-41 SIKHF
+41 SIKYF
-46 DTNKLEYDWIA
+46 DTNKLENDWIA

-75 FFSSKVIYFLHGILL
+75 FFSSKIIYFMHGVLL
-90 LLCALYLF
+90 ALCALYLF

-103 LFPKLENRNFTII
+103 LFPKLETRNLTII
-116 WFALFTILFHEN
+116 WFAFFIILFHEN

-136 QSVIDIGYQPASFGI
+136 QSVIDVGYQPASFGI
-151 LFFIGIYYFL
+151 LFFIGIYYFMM
-161 IKKYF
+161 KKYF
-166 LCTLFICL
+166 LCILLICL

-184 HSGFLILGILSYL
+184 HSGFLVLGILSYL
-197 ILSRNHQNFLKTLI
+197 ILSKNYKNFFKTLI

-224 IINFLTIDEN
+224 IINFLTIDKN
-234 LISLGQEILLDRIP
+234 LIALGQEILLDRIP

-263 FLITY
+263 FFVTY
-268 FYALYILRN
+268 IYALYIVRN
-277 NKQFFI
+277 KNFFI

-288 GTCPILFSLIQYF
+288 GTCPILVSLIQYF
-301 YDINSLALAF
+301 LNINSIALAF

-325 IIFSSWIEKIEL
+325 IILSSWIEKIKL
-337 DIYKLKIV
+337 DIHKLKIM
-345 SFLLLL
+345 SFSLLLF
-351 STSTFFFIKSHYI
+351 TSTFFFIKSHFI
-364 KDLNSEFTKKL
+364 KDLNGKFTKK
-375 ILSEEIKKN
+375 IMLSKEIKN
-384 SDSIERILIP
+384 NFDSIERILIP

-429 NLANE
+429 DLANE
-434 FYSNNNIESQL
+434 FYSNTNKETQL
-445 IKLKEIQK
+445 LKLKEIQK

-459 ILITKD
+459 ILISKN
-465 KLKIEC
+465 KLKVEC
-471 DDLINHEV
+471 DNLINHEE
-479 FVLVNAKDC
+479 FILVDAKAC
-488 YENKY
+488 YKNK

>member
-41 SIKHF
+41 SIKNF

-75 FFSSKVIYFLHGILL
+75 FFSSKVIYLTHGILL
-90 LLCALYLF
+90 ALCAMYLF

-103 LFPKLENRNFTII
+103 LFPKLENRNLTII

-166 LCTLFICL
+166 LCALFICL

-197 ILSRNHQNFLKTLI
+197 ILSKNHQNFLKLLI

-248 HHADIRYWLSYKDLF
+248 HHADIKYWLSYKDLF
-263 FLITY
+263 FLVTY

-288 GTCPILFSLIQYF
+288 GTCPILLSLIQYF

-325 IIFSSWIEKIEL
+325 IILSSWIEKIEL
-337 DIYKLKIV
+337 DIHKLKIA

-351 STSTFFFIKSHYI
+351 FTSTFFFIKSHFI

-429 NLANE
+429 NLADE

-459 ILITKD
+459 ILINKD

-479 FVLVNAKDC
+479 FILVDAKAC

>member
-1 MSKKFNLNN
+1 MSEKFNLNK
-10 STLVYIFLSLIFVLT
+10 STLVYIFLSIIFVLT

-41 SIKHF
+41 SIKYF
-46 DTNKLEYDWIA
+46 DTNKLENDWIA

-75 FFSSKVIYFLHGILL
+75 FFSSKIIYFMHGVLL
-90 LLCALYLF
+90 ALCALYLF

-103 LFPKLENRNFTII
+103 LFPKLESRNLTII
-116 WFALFTILFHEN
+116 WFAFFIILFHEN

-166 LCTLFICL
+166 LCILLVCL

-184 HSGFLILGILSYL
+184 HSGFLVLGVLSYL
-197 ILSRNHQNFLKTLI
+197 ILSKNYQNFFKTLI

-224 IINFLTIDEN
+224 IINFLTIDKN
-234 LISLGQEILLDRIP
+234 LIALGQEILLDRIP

-263 FLITY
+263 FFITY
-268 FYALYILRN
+268 IYALYIVR

-288 GTCPILFSLIQYF
+288 GTCPILLSLIQYF
-301 YDINSLALAF
+301 LDVNSIALAF

-325 IIFSSWIEKIEL
+325 IIFSSWIEKIKL
-337 DIYKLKIV
+337 DTHKLKII
-345 SFLLLL
+345 SFSLLLL
-351 STSTFFFIKSHYI
+351 TSTFFFIKSHFI
-364 KDLNSEFTKKL
+364 KDLNGEFTKKL
-375 ILSEEIKKN
+375 ILSKKIKN
-384 SDSIERILIP
+384 NFDSIERILIP

-429 NLANE
+429 DLADE
-434 FYSNNNIESQL
+434 FYSNTNKETQL
-445 IKLKEIQK
+445 LKLKEIQK

-459 ILITKD
+459 ILISKN

-471 DDLINHEV
+471 DDLINHEE
-479 FVLVNAKDC
+479 FILVDAKAC
-488 YENKY
+488 YENK